1 MDKLVSAVIPVY
13 NEEKY
18 IDKCISSL
26 LHQDYGK
33 NDLEFIF
40 VDGCSEDKTVEII
53 NRYAEQFPELI
64 RVINNPYKVAPH
76 GVNIG
81 IKNSS
86 GKYIIRLDAHSEY
99 YPDYI
104 SKCVYY
110 LENTDADNVGGVAET
125 ISEGFMGNAIAGML
139 STKFGVGN
147 SEFRTNGESGY
158 VDTVP
163 FGAFKRKVFDKVGL
177 FNTELLRSEDN
188 EINARIRKNGGKIYL
203 SSDIKFKYYCRNTVG
218 GILSMG
224 IKNGNALFRTVKVS
238 PEAMSIRHFIPFIFF
253 ASLIVMPVLS
263 ALLSLF
269 GWLFLA
275 EMALYLALD
284 LYFSFIKG
292 KLKYGIVTVWL
303 YPLFH
308 ICYGLGSMLGLFGI
322 KLY

>member
-18 IDKCISSL
+18 IEKCISSL
-26 LHQDYGK
+26 LLQDYDK
-33 NDLEFIF
+33 SSMEFIF
-40 VDGCSEDKTVEII
+40 VDGCSQDRTVEII
-53 NRYAEQFPELI
+53 NRYAEKDPDLI
-64 RVINNPYKVAPH
+64 RVMNNPYKVAPH
-76 GVNIG
+76 AMNIG
-81 IKNSS
+81 IENST

-125 ISEGFMGNAIAGML
+125 ISEGFVGNSIAGML

-147 SEFRTNGESGY
+147 SEFRTTGESGY

-163 FGAFKRKVFDKVGL
+163 FGAFRRETFQRVGL

-203 SSDIKFKYYCRNTVG
+203 SSDIRFKYYCRNTVG
-218 GILSMG
+218 GILTMG

-238 PEAMSIRHFIPFIFF
+238 PDAMSIRHFIPFAFLV
-253 ASLIVMPVLS
+253 SLIVMPVLS
-263 ALLSLF
+263 AFFSLF
-269 GWLFLA
+269 GWLFA
-275 EMALYLALD
+275 VEMALYLALD
-284 LYFSFIKG
+284 IYFSFVKCKFKHG
-292 KLKYGIVTVWL
+292 FVTVWL

-308 ICYGLGSMLGLFGI
+308 ICYGFGSLLGLLGI